1 MRQSTQSGWYAA
13 IAPIFPSLRGNG
25 LEEEDGA
32 SDVSGTIVQRLSALL
47 LKATGPSIDP
57 SLGPQEIDVV
67 TALNAVLSN
76 LGSIMLDKSLSSVRL
91 LVLSGLLLRA
101 CGQTEIAWQLACL
114 ALPIA
119 QSCCLHRRA
128 YATIQGEPTAANI
141 DQMRLWWSLYTL
153 DKMLCL
159 ELERASSI
167 RDLDCNQES
176 PPHAGAYLDDIHLA
190 AIELAKIQSQ
200 VSERLM
206 QSRAQEESDDV
217 VLEAAIINKM
227 RAVGELDGLLTAWA
241 ERRPPELRP
250 SEYSYCD
257 AESLPSVAHLA
268 LQYHQTL
275 FLLHRHALMLNMHTV
290 QAEVARHFPNEP
302 YRHRLRN
309 VLNSSHG
316 PLLAAYGLA
325 IQIVRHPT
333 ASAARSDLELQ
344 ATAIAILKEHQKRY
358 ALQGMADVEEDEM
371 TSQLLDQLHRLVR
384 LHVDKTARNT
394 PTGSSR
400 STQAPTTDWSSR
412 AYPVSGPSSAEMPSP
427 HDPPSTGSLASR
439 TDAQMRLD
447 QDLHALM
454 NQNRQRVVPDAPA
467 MTSWPPSTQFDS
479 SLLGGLDGMDMDWDA
494 LAFAFDLPQ

>member
-1 MRQSTQSGWYAA
+1 
-13 IAPIFPSLRGNG
+13 
-25 LEEEDGA
+25 
-32 SDVSGTIVQRLSALL
+32 
-47 LKATGPSIDP
+47 
-57 SLGPQEIDVV
+57 
-67 TALNAVLSN
+67 
-76 LGSIMLDKSLSSVRL
+76 
-91 LVLSGLLLRA
+91 
-101 CGQTEIAWQLACL
+101 
-114 ALPIA
+114 
-119 QSCCLHRRA
+119 
-128 YATIQGEPTAANI
+128 
-141 DQMRLWWSLYTL
+141 
-153 DKMLCL
+153 MLCL

-167 RDLDCNQES
+167 RDLDCNQEI
-176 PPHAGAYLDDIHLA
+176 PPHVEAYHDDIHLA

-206 QSRAQEESDDV
+206 QSRAQEESEDV
-217 VLEAAIINKM
+217 GLEAAIINKM
-227 RAVGELDGLLTAWA
+227 RAVGELDGLLMAWA
-241 ERRPPELRP
+241 DRRPPELRP

-268 LQYHQTL
+268 LQYYQTL

-309 VLNSSHG
+309 GTVICSNATRSTVGVLSHLRENNAQTVLNSSHG

-344 ATAIAILKEHQKRY
+344 ATAIAILKEHQQRY

-400 STQAPTTDWSSR
+400 SAQAPTTDWSSR
-412 AYPVSGPSSAEMPSP
+412 AYPVSGPSSADMASP
-427 HDPPSTGSLASR
+427 HDRPSTGSLASR
-439 TDAQMRLD
+439 TNAQMRLD

-454 NQNRQRVVPDAPA
+454 NQNTQRVVPDAPA
-467 MTSWPPSTQFDS
+467 LTSWPPSTQFDS
-479 SLLGGLDGMDMDWDA
+479 SLFGGLDGMDMDWDA